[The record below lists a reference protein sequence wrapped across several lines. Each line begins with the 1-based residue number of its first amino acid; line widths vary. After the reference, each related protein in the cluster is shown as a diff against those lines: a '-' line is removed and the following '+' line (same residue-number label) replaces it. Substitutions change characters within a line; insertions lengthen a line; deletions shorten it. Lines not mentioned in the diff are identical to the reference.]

1 MTDEELRSKLP
12 ALRPRLVAYARR
24 CVNDSDEA
32 EDIVQDALLRM
43 WLIRDRLIGPV
54 DGMAMVIVRNLSL
67 DFLRKKRK
75 MDALTDMEK
84 LEMETMK
91 QDSHSDN
98 AEELWRIV
106 ASLPEKQRNILRM
119 HDVEGVSYEELSEV
133 MGISAATLR
142 QNVSRTRRVV
152 RVRYLAAIGA
162 AVALMC
168 MVTLGWLSWQDYQ
181 LKKQYE
187 GSYVIVNG
195 KRNSNLRQIRPQL
208 EDALSW
214 AGDVEHNVQS
224 DAFMRQAENDVL
236 NHISDPA
243 ERQRLREILN
253 DE

>member
-1 MTDEELRSKLP
+1 MTDEELRSQLP
-12 ALRPRLVAYARR
+12 ALRPRLVAFARR

-43 WLIRDRLIGPV
+43 WQIRDRLIGPV

-75 MDALTDMEK
+75 FDTLTDMER
-84 LEMETMK
+84 LEMETMT
-91 QDSHSDN
+91 QDTQGEN
-98 AEELWRIV
+98 TEELLRIV
-106 ASLPEKQRNILRM
+106 SSLPEKQRNILRM
-119 HDVEGVSYEELSEV
+119 HDVEGVSYEELSSV
-133 MGISAATLR
+133 MGVSAAALR

-152 RVRYLAAIGA
+152 RMRYLAAIGA
-162 AVALMC
+162 AVALL
-168 MVTLGWLSWQDYQ
+168 VTVTMGWLSWQDYQ
-181 LKKQYE
+181 LRKQYE

-195 KRNSNLRQIRPQL
+195 KRNSNLRQIKPQI

-214 AGDVEHNVQS
+214 AGDVELDVQNK
-224 DAFMRQAENDVL
+224 AFMRQAEMDVL

-243 ERQRLREILN
+243 ERERLQGLLN